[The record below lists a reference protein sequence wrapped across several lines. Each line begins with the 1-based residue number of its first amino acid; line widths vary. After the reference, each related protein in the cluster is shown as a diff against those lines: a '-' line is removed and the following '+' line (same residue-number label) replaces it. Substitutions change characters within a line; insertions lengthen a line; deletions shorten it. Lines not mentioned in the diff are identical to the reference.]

1 MPSQRQLTQL
11 RLYAFARLLQRH
23 DHYSNYSNANYSSYS
38 NANYSNANYSS
49 YSNAKLITPK
59 PRFLRRT
66 TLVPSV
72 SPYDFAKLSHQLN
85 LRLYPPIHT
94 LQTPSHYSNTTPITS
109 KTSFSA
115 QNHPSS
121 LCEPLTLQLYFHN
134 QPPPSRFLPSSNIF
148 LPSPPPP
155 SPPPY
160 LLLFFIIPLLLSSCL

>member
-1 MPSQRQLTQL
+1 MPSQRKLTQL

-23 DHYSNYSNANYSSYS
+23 HHYS
-38 NANYSNANYSS
+38 NYSNANYSS

-134 QPPPSRFLPSSNIF
+134 QPPPRRFLPPSNIF

-155 SPPPY
+155 STTLPTPIFYNTFASPAAFDFPSTHQ
-160 LLLFFIIPLLLSSCL
+160 LL